1 MAIHPRLRPEGS
13 QGHLSPQQALAIS
26 AWTEQHAAASL
37 QDMTL
42 SDSAPAERTPS
53 TPTPTRSGLRGATV
67 SLSIPLDEE
76 AIPSQRV
83 KVESRPP
90 TVNFRRREPLRRDG
104 LKTREALLKGKD
116 GSRRRQRWENGR
128 GECRLVPSWLWRRFG
143 RQMLTRH
150 QDRLLHNPWAEPPS
164 SKDWDVQPTYPRH
177 DPMPY
182 YLAPLWDVHYSRVAD
197 HQSAVKAAE
206 RANEKHHIPKELRL
220 KLKHARAAHGM
231 LRDLE
236 DEVRTF
242 IQKWNERELL
252 LEKEGLR
259 DAPDN
264 SASDDSED
272 EIVFV
277 GRNGQM
283 HDSPERKER
292 LRLLR
297 KEISSHSE
305 RDGEKMVLETLSD
318 DRSAGFGRWLV
329 HSIASYYGLHTWS
342 VTVEDRREAYVGIRP
357 PVAGSRA
364 GLVSQPACHSEA
376 LIKPGDELPRP
387 LYAQV

>member
-1 MAIHPRLRPEGS
+1 
-13 QGHLSPQQALAIS
+13 
-26 AWTEQHAAASL
+26 
-37 QDMTL
+37 
-42 SDSAPAERTPS
+42 
-53 TPTPTRSGLRGATV
+53 
-67 SLSIPLDEE
+67 
-76 AIPSQRV
+76 
-83 KVESRPP
+83 
-90 TVNFRRREPLRRDG
+90 
-104 LKTREALLKGKD
+104 
-116 GSRRRQRWENGR
+116 
-128 GECRLVPSWLWRRFG
+128 
-143 RQMLTRH
+143 MLTRH

-164 SKDWDVQPTYPRH
+164 SKDWDIQPTYTRH

-182 YLAPLWDVHYSRVAD
+182 YLAPLWDVHYSHVAD

-206 RANEKHHIPKELRL
+206 RANEKHHIPKELRS

-236 DEVRTF
+236 EEVRTF

-259 DAPDN
+259 DAPEN

-297 KEISSHSE
+297 EEISSHSE
-305 RDGEKMVLETLSD
+305 RDGEKMVLETLAN
-318 DRSAGFGRWLV
+318 DRAAGFGYVLGLFSHHNETFQSADTSQSLV
-329 HSIASYYGLHTWS
+329 G
-342 VTVEDRREAYVGIRP
+342 
-357 PVAGSRA
+357 
-364 GLVSQPACHSEA
+364 
-376 LIKPGDELPRP
+376 P
-387 LYAQV
+387 LYRILLWIAHLVRHSRRPTRSLCGLPSPSPRTPCRACFPLSLPFRDLDQAR

>member
-1 MAIHPRLRPEGS
+1 
-13 QGHLSPQQALAIS
+13 
-26 AWTEQHAAASL
+26 
-37 QDMTL
+37 
-42 SDSAPAERTPS
+42 
-53 TPTPTRSGLRGATV
+53 
-67 SLSIPLDEE
+67 
-76 AIPSQRV
+76 
-83 KVESRPP
+83 
-90 TVNFRRREPLRRDG
+90 
-104 LKTREALLKGKD
+104 
-116 GSRRRQRWENGR
+116 
-128 GECRLVPSWLWRRFG
+128 
-143 RQMLTRH
+143 MLTRH

-182 YLAPLWDVHYSRVAD
+182 YLAPLWDVHYSHVAD

-206 RANEKHHIPKELRL
+206 RASEKHHIPKELRL

-236 DEVRTF
+236 DEVRMF

-297 KEISSHSE
+297 EEISSHSE
-305 RDGEKMVLETLSD
+305 RYGEKMVLETLSD
-318 DRSAGFGRWLV
+318 DRAAGFGYVLSHFSHYDSEIDQSTDATQSLV
-329 HSIASYYGLHTWS
+329 GPLHRILLWIAHLVRHSGRPARGLRGLPATGP
-342 VTVEDRREAYVGIRP
+342 RKP
-357 PVAGSRA
+357 CRA
-364 GLVSQPACHSEA
+364 RFPSS
-376 LIKPGDELPRP
+376 LPFRD
-387 LYAQV
+387 LDQTR